1 MNDIQYTK
9 YLFDSVKKISFAN
22 PGVIRDT
29 YGKGENLTHDFLIKE
44 ANKFTKDIII
54 DYGGNFLA
62 TYPGKLKK
70 KIVIGSHLDSQKH
83 GGNFDG
89 LTGVIMG
96 LVLIKFFFEN
106 NIRPKYS
113 ISVMGIR
120 GEESCWFPY
129 SYIGS
134 KIAVGK
140 FDKKLLDSLKRS
152 DTKKSLSYHI
162 NKSGFNAKK
171 VSKKQIKFDIKNFKF
186 FIEPHIEQGPVLEKK
201 KIPLGIVTGI
211 RGSFRFRDAFCKG
224 EYLHSGATP
233 YDYRKDS
240 VVAVSNLVNE
250 MNIFW
255 KAQLKKNKD
264 LVITFGQFFTDSEE
278 HSFAKSSGLVNF
290 CIDVRSNSKN
300 TLEYTKKIL
309 IKKIKLIEKQTKT
322 KFFLGKETNSEP
334 ALMDK
339 KLIKKF
345 QIYSKMI
352 SMKFETMASGAGH
365 DASVFA
371 NYRIPSLMLFIR
383 NKNGSH
389 NPKEYM
395 SIKNFEKVFKV
406 LKGIIK
412 DNYI

>member
-134 KIAVGK
+134 KIAIGK

-264 LVITFGQFFTDSEE
+264 LVITFGQFFTDNEE

-371 NYRIPSLMLFIR
+371 NHGIPSLMLFIR

>member
-1 MNDIQYTK
+1 MNNIQYTK
-9 YLFDSVKKISFAN
+9 YLFDSVNKISFAN

-29 YGKGENLTHDFLIKE
+29 YGKGENLTHEFLIKE
-44 ANKFTKDIII
+44 ANKFTKDISI

-96 LVLIKFFFEN
+96 LILIKFFFEN

-134 KIAVGK
+134 KIVIGK
-140 FDKKLLDSLKRS
+140 FDNKLLDSLKRL
-152 DTKKSLSYHI
+152 DTKKSLAYHI

-171 VSKKQIKFDIKNFKF
+171 VSKKQIKFDLKNFKF

-211 RGSFRFRDAFCKG
+211 RGSFRFRDAVCKG

-233 YDYRKDS
+233 YDYRKDT

-250 MNIFW
+250 MNTFW
-255 KAQLKKNKD
+255 KQQLQKRKD
-264 LVITFGQFFTDSEE
+264 LVITFGQFFTDNKE

-309 IKKIKLIEKQTKT
+309 IKKIKLIEKKTNT

-345 QIYSKMI
+345 QIYSKKI

-365 DASVFA
+365 DASIFA
-371 NYRIPSLMLFIR
+371 NYGIPSLMLFIR

-395 SIKNFEKVFKV
+395 SIKNFEEVFKV

>member
-1 MNDIQYTK
+1 MMNTN
-9 YLFDSVKKISFAN
+9 LPSISGMIEALAL
-22 PGVIRDT
+22 VSED
-29 YGKGENLTHDFLIKE
+29 KDFLSRQYLTPQHKKVNDLVAEWMKLAGMKAWQDPI
-44 ANKFTKDIII
+44 
-54 DYGGNFLA
+54 GN
-62 TYPGKLKK
+62 
-70 KIVIGSHLDSQKH
+70 IVGRYEGHESGLPALMLGSHLDTVV
-83 GGNFDG
+83 N
-89 LTGVIMG
+89 
-96 LVLIKFFFEN
+96 
-106 NIRPKYS
+106 
-113 ISVMGIR
+113 
-120 GEESCWFPY
+120 
-129 SYIGS
+129 
-134 KIAVGK
+134 AGK
-140 FDKKLLDSLKRS
+140 FDGMLGVATAIHCVASLQHRGKRLPVALEVIGFADEEGTRFKSTYLGSKAVAGTFDLATLDRL
-152 DTKKSLSYHI
+152 DTAGISMRKALSSFGLDTENI
-162 NKSGFNAKK
+162 PKAARNKNEISAY
-171 VSKKQIKFDIKNFKF
+171 V
-186 FIEPHIEQGPVLEKK
+186 ELHIEQGPVLEKK

-250 MNIFW
+250 MNTFW
-255 KAQLKKNKD
+255 KQQLQKRKD
-264 LVITFGQFFTDSEE
+264 LVITFGQFFTDNKE

-309 IKKIKLIEKQTKT
+309 IKKIKLIEKKTNT

-352 SMKFETMASGAGH
+352 SIKFETMASGAGH

-371 NYRIPSLMLFIR
+371 NYGIPSIMLFIR

-395 SIKNFEKVFKV
+395 SIKNFMEVFKV
-406 LKGIIK
+406 LKGTIQ
-412 DNYI
+412 DNYL

>member
-1 MNDIQYTK
+1 M
-9 YLFDSVKKISFAN
+9 
-22 PGVIRDT
+22 
-29 YGKGENLTHDFLIKE
+29 
-44 ANKFTKDIII
+44 
-54 DYGGNFLA
+54 
-62 TYPGKLKK
+62 KK

-96 LVLIKFFFEN
+96 LVLIKSFYEN
-106 NIRPKYS
+106 NISPKYS

-134 KIAVGK
+134 KIAIGK
-140 FDKKLLDSLKRS
+140 FDNKLLDSLKRS
-152 DTKKSLSYHI
+152 DTKKSLAYHI

-171 VSKKQIKFDIKNFKF
+171 VFKKQIKFDVKNFKF
-186 FIEPHIEQGPVLEKK
+186 FIEPHIEQGPILEKK

-211 RGSFRFRDAFCKG
+211 RGSFRFRDAVCKG

-233 YDYRKDS
+233 YDYRKDT

-250 MNIFW
+250 MNTFW
-255 KAQLKKNKD
+255 KQQLQKRKD
-264 LVITFGQFFTDSEE
+264 LVITFGQFFTDNKE

-309 IKKIKLIEKQTKT
+309 IKKIKLIEKKTNT

-345 QIYSKMI
+345 QTYSKMI
-352 SMKFETMASGAGH
+352 SIKFETLASGAGH

-371 NYRIPSLMLFIR
+371 NYGIPSIMLFIR

-395 SIKNFEKVFKV
+395 SIKNFMEVFKV
-406 LKGIIK
+406 LKGTIQ
-412 DNYI
+412 DNYL

>member
-1 MNDIQYTK
+1 MNDTQYTK

-264 LVITFGQFFTDSEE
+264 LVITFGQFFTDNEE

-300 TLEYTKKIL
+300 TLEYTKKNL

-371 NYRIPSLMLFIR
+371 NHGIPSLMLFIR

-395 SIKNFEKVFKV
+395 SIKNFEEVFKV

>member
-1 MNDIQYTK
+1 M
-9 YLFDSVKKISFAN
+9 
-22 PGVIRDT
+22 
-29 YGKGENLTHDFLIKE
+29 
-44 ANKFTKDIII
+44 
-54 DYGGNFLA
+54 
-62 TYPGKLKK
+62 KK

-96 LVLIKFFFEN
+96 LVLIKSFYEN

-129 SYIGS
+129 SYFGS
-134 KIAVGK
+134 KIAIGK
-140 FDKKLLDSLKRS
+140 FDNKLLDSLKRS
-152 DTKKSLSYHI
+152 DTKKSLAYHI

-171 VSKKQIKFDIKNFKF
+171 VFKKQIKFDVKNFKF
-186 FIEPHIEQGPVLEKK
+186 FIEPHIEQGPILEKK

-211 RGSFRFRDAFCKG
+211 RGSFRFRDAVCKG

-233 YDYRKDS
+233 YDYRKDT

-250 MNIFW
+250 MNTFW
-255 KAQLKKNKD
+255 KQQLQKRKD
-264 LVITFGQFFTDSEE
+264 LVITFGQFFTDNKE

-290 CIDVRSNSKN
+290 CIDVRSNSKK

-309 IKKIKLIEKQTKT
+309 IKKIKLIEKKTNT

-345 QIYSKMI
+345 QTYSKMI
-352 SMKFETMASGAGH
+352 SIKFETMASGAGH

-371 NYRIPSLMLFIR
+371 NYGIPSIMLFIR

-395 SIKNFEKVFKV
+395 SIKNFMEVFKV
-406 LKGIIK
+406 LKGSIQ
-412 DNYI
+412 DNYL